1 MRWRVR
7 SRAIPTARRYS
18 LRARVAIVAA
28 LIGVP
33 LILVLLTIMINRGFD
48 ETASLRREVVRSYE
62 TRAELQRLLSLHQD
76 IETGQRGFV
85 ITGDERFLEPYQAAI
100 ERVGPTLTALERDL
114 PEDSVRRGDLVA
126 VRVASAQMRGFAD
139 RTIAQTRSGARAD
152 AQRLV
157 AGGEGRKRMEVLR
170 ALIGQLSNEE
180 RAELGR
186 RTEAAEAT
194 QIRLQ
199 RSSVLLETFL
209 LLTLALAAVFIAR
222 INAARELV
230 LRRFADLATRQEA
243 IFESAKDGMIVMNPS
258 GGIESLNPAAAKMF
272 AYPAEELLRRDVNM
286 LFEVAPERAQV
297 ETFLRRLKAR
307 RLEVA
312 GEVQEFI
319 GRRRDGTSFPLEVS
333 ISPFQ
338 LNAVTQFLAVTRDI
352 SERREIEQM
361 KDEFVATVSHELRT
375 PLTSIAGSLGLIM
388 GGAAGEVPRKALRL
402 VEIAQAN
409 SSRLVRL
416 INDILDIEKIE
427 AGGMELD
434 IRPIHLAT
442 ILTAALHANAGFA
455 AEYGVHIELEPP
467 PEGAAVLADD
477 DRLMQVLTN
486 LLSNAIKFSPRGAAV
501 SVSVTQLERRFRI
514 SVADKGPGI
523 ADEFRSRIF
532 TRFAQADSSDTRQ
545 KGGTGLGLSIVREI
559 VEQLGGLVGF
569 ESSPGEGTV
578 FHVDLPAATVPAARG
593 AEIAA
598 PDRSAEELPRILH
611 VDDDPDMLRV
621 LASVFDTWA
630 VVYSTPSVQEARSAL
645 RFHQFDAA
653 ILDIG
658 MEDGSGLDLVP
669 ELRLRRI
676 DVPIFVFTAQEVEPH
691 QLKGVD
697 RALVKSRATLDELA
711 AEVMEVI
718 ARRQRERAQ
727 QEKMA

>member
-1 MRWRVR
+1 M
-7 SRAIPTARRYS
+7 
-18 LRARVAIVAA
+18 
-28 LIGVP
+28 P

-85 ITGDERFLEPYQAAI
+85 ITGDERFLEPYQAASAQ
-100 ERVGPTLTALERDL
+100 VGPTLTALEGDL
-114 PEDSVRRGDLVA
+114 PEDSLRRGDLVA
-126 VRVASAQMRGFAD
+126 LRVASAQMRGFAD

-157 AGGEGRKRMEVLR
+157 AGGEGKKRMEVLR
-170 ALIGQLSNEE
+170 ALIGQLSDEE

-209 LLTLALAAVFIAR
+209 LLTLALAAAFIAR
-222 INAARELV
+222 ITGAREGV
-230 LRRFADLATRQEA
+230 LRRHADLATRQEM

-272 AYPAEELLRRDVNM
+272 AYPGEELLRRDVNM
-286 LFEVAPERAQV
+286 LFEVAPERGQV
-297 ETFLRRLKAR
+297 ETFLRRLKVR

-416 INDILDIEKIE
+416 INDILDMEKIE
-427 AGGMELD
+427 AGQLELD

-442 ILTAALHANAGFA
+442 VLTAALHANAGFA
-455 AEYGVHIELEPP
+455 AE
-467 PEGAAVLADD
+467 
-477 DRLMQVLTN
+477 
-486 LLSNAIKFSPRGAAV
+486 
-501 SVSVTQLERRFRI
+501 
-514 SVADKGPGI
+514 
-523 ADEFRSRIF
+523 
-532 TRFAQADSSDTRQ
+532 
-545 KGGTGLGLSIVREI
+545 
-559 VEQLGGLVGF
+559 
-569 ESSPGEGTV
+569 
-578 FHVDLPAATVPAARG
+578 
-593 AEIAA
+593 
-598 PDRSAEELPRILH
+598 
-611 VDDDPDMLRV
+611 
-621 LASVFDTWA
+621 
-630 VVYSTPSVQEARSAL
+630 
-645 RFHQFDAA
+645 
-653 ILDIG
+653 
-658 MEDGSGLDLVP
+658 
-669 ELRLRRI
+669 
-676 DVPIFVFTAQEVEPH
+676 
-691 QLKGVD
+691 
-697 RALVKSRATLDELA
+697 
-711 AEVMEVI
+711 
-718 ARRQRERAQ
+718 
-727 QEKMA
+727 